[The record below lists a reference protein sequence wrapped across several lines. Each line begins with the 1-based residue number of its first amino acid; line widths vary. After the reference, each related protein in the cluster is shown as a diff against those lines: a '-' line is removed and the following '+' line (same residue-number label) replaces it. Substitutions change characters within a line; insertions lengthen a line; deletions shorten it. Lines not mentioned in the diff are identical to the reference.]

1 MQCGMAARRTALALC
16 LLAALAAVAGGLVR
30 ATADEPGDAPP
41 AASAPAAGLAPS
53 DGARVF
59 ARRAHAHVPPP
70 VPAPDPVPLPFE
82 GSEPAPSDRAGQLPP
97 MLVVPV
103 AGKAKASRSS
113 LARAVLRSDRLAVSP
128 RIRRSIRA
136 GDVPARS
143 LETLIRLADEQAPL
157 LVFRAD
163 RKRLRVQATSLRGT
177 GRLVAALRADAAA
190 FSLRPVGADFTD
202 EGSTRQSGVGLDVG
216 TRVAAAAL
224 QWLGVPYSWGGGN
237 ASGPSTGTCTGY
249 HGSITP
255 CPATRTVGFDCSGL
269 TLYAYAQVGIALD
282 HYAAFQWHEGRRLR
296 PDELAAGDLLF
307 FHPKTDG
314 PGHVGIYIGDGRMV
328 HAPRTGDV
336 VKVSVITDAAY
347 ASSFMGAVRPY

>member
-1 MQCGMAARRTALALC
+1 MTARRTALALG
-16 LLAALAAVAGGLVR
+16 LVASVAAIGGGVLWTTSGGPSDTPSTPTTRTAGLGQPAAALA
-30 ATADEPGDAPP
+30 
-41 AASAPAAGLAPS
+41 
-53 DGARVF
+53 F
-59 ARRAHAHVPPP
+59 AHRTRTPLHVPPP
-70 VPAPDPVPLPFE
+70 APAPAALPFE
-82 GSEPAPSDRAGQLPP
+82 GSEPAPRDRAGQLPP
-97 MLVVPV
+97 MVVVPV
-103 AGKAKASRSS
+103 TGRATVKRSS
-113 LARAVLRSDRLAVSP
+113 LARAVLTSDRLAVSP
-128 RIRRSIRA
+128 RIRSSIRA

-143 LETLIRLADEQAPL
+143 LQALLRLGDAQAPL

-177 GRLVAALRADAAA
+177 GRIVAALQADSTG
-190 FSLRPVGADFTD
+190 FWLRPVSPDFAD
-202 EGSTRQSGVGLDVG
+202 EGGASKSGLGLDVG

-249 HGSITP
+249 RGSIQP

-269 TLYAYAQVGIALD
+269 TLYAYAQVGITLD

-307 FHPKTDG
+307 FHPKGDG
-314 PGHVGIYIGDGRMV
+314 PGHVGIYIGEGRMV

-336 VKVSVITDAAY
+336 VKVSVITDASY